1 MTRRRDVDGGGEE
14 RCDLLLEVKEA
25 TEEERNRLFPDQ
37 PARRSHPAADL
48 PPDGAHGA
56 ANGWRGATHAFKLF
70 DLLRANQIPDLLDQP
85 SPDPEDSG

>member
-1 MTRRRDVDGGGEE
+1 MTRRRDVDGGEDE

-37 PARRSHPAADL
+37 PARSSHPAADL
-48 PPDGAHGA
+48 LPDG
-56 ANGWRGATHAFKLF
+56 ANGWRGATHTFKLF
-70 DLLRANQIPDLLDQP
+70 DLLLRANQIPDLLDQP